1 MPKIP
6 ACQSGKGSVPW
17 GTRTQRG
24 FGMTGLF
31 QVRLDGHFLISRVLW
46 VEFQVKSS
54 SATTVRLRLQVA
66 GWLLP
71 AMDSSRVLPCVFR
84 RNSTSYP
91 KVNAGKLRG
100 RTIVG
105 CALESSQQCWCPSA
119 QPSTSALNRPSQPAW
134 RLLHN
139 RGYPHRLYSRYL
151 HRDLQNVG

>member
-71 AMDSSRVLPCVFR
+71 ANTRLVSYRVFSEGIVP
-84 RNSTSYP
+84 
-91 KVNAGKLRG
+91 
-100 RTIVG
+100 RTRK
-105 CALESSQQCWCPSA
+105 SM
-119 QPSTSALNRPSQPAW
+119 PA
-134 RLLHN
+134 
-139 RGYPHRLYSRYL
+139 S
-151 HRDLQNVG
+151 